1 MKLDDINKQIINILQ
16 DDGSITNSELANRIG
31 LSPAST
37 IERVRK
43 LEKQGIIR
51 KYCALIDHE
60 KIGKN
65 VIVFVEIITKD
76 HHREAMDL
84 FIEAVKHVSEVLE
97 CYHISGD
104 SDFLLKVIAD
114 DIADYERIALE
125 ELAMLPNLEKIRSHF
140 VLSPVKQENKVS
152 L

>member
-1 MKLDDINKQIINILQ
+1 MKLDEINKQIINMLQ
-16 DDGSITNSELANRIG
+16 DDGSITNSELAHKVG

-43 LEKQGIIR
+43 LEKEGIIR
-51 KYCALIDHE
+51 KYCALVDPV
-60 KIGKN
+60 KVGKN
-65 VIVFVEIITKD
+65 VTVYVEIVTEN
-76 HHREAMDL
+76 HHREAMNR
-84 FIEAVKHVSEVLE
+84 FIEAVKRVDEVLE

-125 ELAMLPNLEKIRSHF
+125 KLAALPNLGKIRSHF
-140 VLSPVKQENKVS
+140 VLSPVKLETRI
-152 L
+152 LL

>member
-1 MKLDDINKQIINILQ
+1 MKIDDINKQIINILQ
-16 DDGSITNSELANRIG
+16 DDGSITNSELAGRIG

-84 FIEAVKHVSEVLE
+84 FIGAVKNVSEVLE

-140 VLSPVKQENKVS
+140 VLSPVKLENKVS

>member
-1 MKLDDINKQIINILQ
+1 MKLDSINRSILNILQ
-16 DDGSITNSELANRIG
+16 DDGSITNSELAQRIG

-43 LEKQGIIR
+43 LEKEGVIR
-51 KYCALIDHE
+51 KYCAMVAPE

-65 VIVFVEIITKD
+65 VIVFVEIVTEN
-76 HHREAMDL
+76 HHREAMNR
-84 FIEAVKHVSEVLE
+84 FIDAVKEVDEVLE

-104 SDFLLKVIAD
+104 SDFLIKVMAD

-125 ELAMLPNLEKIRSHF
+125 RLAVLPNLGKIRSHF
-140 VLSPVKQENKVS
+140 VLSPVKLGTKISV
-152 L
+152 